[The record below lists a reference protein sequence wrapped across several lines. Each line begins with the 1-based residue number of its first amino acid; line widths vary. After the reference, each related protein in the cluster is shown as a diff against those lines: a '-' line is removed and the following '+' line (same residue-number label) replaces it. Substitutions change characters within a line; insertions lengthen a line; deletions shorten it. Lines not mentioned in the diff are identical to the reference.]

1 MKEHRTFNV
10 NELFQELER
19 NGRRHRWYFHYTTLD
34 VMDKILANGMLFLSR
49 VGKMNDG
56 KEADTMPD
64 NIFAACFSASGTES
78 VAMWNTYGIPRRD
91 AVRLCF
97 DGCLVRK
104 FLDGKFGVL
113 KCHARNKDGIVID
126 EIPPEKV
133 ELKMF
138 DVIYASTGGRHF
150 QYREKHCTV
159 TDENGKALNLLR
171 GKFAGYAK
179 MCGWSYEREVRLLL
193 TLKKDYV
200 VPDMEKVSIDFS
212 GVVKCMKTNKLIY
225 KAYPILLGPW
235 TIPSKRDE
243 LAKRKLKVGKSLFTG
258 YLDNLKT
265 VCDKCTKS
273 CMAKCKC
280 AHKYAR

>member
-138 DVIYASTGGRHF
+138 DVIYASTGGKHF

-179 MCGWSYEREVRLLL
+179 MCGWSYEREVRLPHMAYEAGDERPGPEGGEGDPLQE
-193 TLKKDYV
+193 LKR
-200 VPDMEKVSIDFS
+200 PHGIPHGS
-212 GVVKCMKTNKLIY
+212 GCSEVGG
-225 KAYPILLGPW
+225 KAAG
-235 TIPSKRDE
+235 E
-243 LAKRKLKVGKSLFTG
+243 AG
-258 YLDNLKT
+258 
-265 VCDKCTKS
+265 
-273 CMAKCKC
+273 
-280 AHKYAR
+280 

>member
-138 DVIYASTGGRHF
+138 DVIYASTGGKHF

-212 GVVKCMKTNKLIY
+212 GGVKCMKTNKLIY

>member
-1 MKEHRTFNV
+1 MEHRTFNV
-10 NELFQELER
+10 NELFPELER

-34 VMDKILANGMLFLSR
+34 VMDKILANGMLVLSR

-126 EIPPEKV
+126 EIPPEEV

-138 DVIYASTGGRHF
+138 DIIYASTGGKHF
-150 QYREKHCTV
+150 QYRENHCTV
-159 TDENGKALNLLR
+159 TDGNGKALNLLR
-171 GKFAGYAK
+171 GRFAGYAK

-193 TLKKDYV
+193 TLKKGYV
-200 VPDMEKVSIDFS
+200 VPDIEKVSIDFS
-212 GVVKCMKTNKLIY
+212 GVVKCLKNNKLIY

-243 LAKRKLKVGKSLFTG
+243 LTKRKLKVGKSLFTG

-265 VCDKCTKS
+265 VCDKCTTMEN
-273 CMAKCKC
+273 CTC
-280 AHKYAR
+280 AHKHAR

>member
-1 MKEHRTFNV
+1 MEHRTFNV
-10 NELFQELER
+10 NELFPELER

-138 DVIYASTGGRHF
+138 DVIYASTGEKHF

-159 TDENGKALNLLR
+159 TDGKGKSLNLLGGQICR
-171 GKFAGYAK
+171 ICQDVWLELRTRSSPSADIE
-179 MCGWSYEREVRLLL
+179 ERLRRSRHRESLHRFQRRCQM
-193 TLKKDYV
+193 LKKQQAN
-200 VPDMEKVSIDFS
+200 I
-212 GVVKCMKTNKLIY
+212 
-225 KAYPILLGPW
+225 
-235 TIPSKRDE
+235 
-243 LAKRKLKVGKSLFTG
+243 
-258 YLDNLKT
+258 
-265 VCDKCTKS
+265 
-273 CMAKCKC
+273 
-280 AHKYAR
+280 